1 MASDDEFQTQQ
12 LNPRAS
18 RRTYLVT
25 YSRADMNRF
34 PSRKE
39 FGKIIKAAFNSGS
52 GKVKVLHWA
61 CCLEDHKDGIN
72 QHYHVSVK
80 LTDVKRW
87 KKVKETVTKT
97 HGVVLNFSDKHDNY
111 YSAYKYICKSDP
123 NVYHS
128 KHHPD
133 LRDVSFPQTKKSTQS
148 LRKRSLERRNS
159 KSNGECSST
168 TNSESSVKKTKRL
181 SNINVADFITKH
193 NIKRDIELMSLAN
206 ARKLEGLTD
215 LAEFI
220 YNRSPKAI
228 TDLIQNA
235 WKMSEA
241 ASIIERENLKRMD
254 ILREKLKSECN
265 NGCDGKAWVECATEV
280 LRNNDIHPFVY
291 AAAIRCLLTYGRGK
305 FRNLLLVGPANSGK
319 TFLLKPLE
327 LIFKTFSNPAT
338 DKYAWVGSDQC
349 ELILLQDFRWCPE
362 LINWKDMLLLLEGET
377 VKLPAP
383 KNHYSTD
390 VCINTDIPIFAT
402 SKSKVEY
409 VGKFNSRDERET
421 EMMDIRWKVFEFT
434 KRIPEETQRQLTP
447 CARCFAELALLGE
460 M

>member
-1 MASDDEFQTQQ
+1 MESDDDFQTQE

-25 YSRADMNRF
+25 YSRADINRF
-34 PSRKE
+34 PSRRD
-39 FGKIIKAAFNSGS
+39 FGKIIKAAFNSGQ
-52 GKVKVLHWA
+52 GKAKVLHWA
-61 CCLEDHKDGIN
+61 CCLENHKDGVN
-72 QHYHVSVK
+72 KHYHVAIK
-80 LTDVKRW
+80 LSDVKRW
-87 KKVKETVTKT
+87 KKVKDNVMKD
-97 HGVVLNFSDKHDNY
+97 HGAVLNFSENHDNY
-111 YSAYKYICKSDP
+111 YSAYKYICKSDL

-128 KHHPD
+128 KHHPN
-133 LRDVSFPQTKKSTQS
+133 LENVSSPKTKKSTQT

-159 KSNGECSST
+159 KTSSEGSNNNECKA
-168 TNSESSVKKTKRL
+168 KKTKRL
-181 SNINVADFITKH
+181 SNIEVAEFITKN

-206 ARKLEGLTD
+206 ARKVEGLTD

-228 TDLIQNA
+228 SDLIENA
-235 WKMSEA
+235 WKMNDA
-241 ASIIERENLKRMD
+241 GRILEREKLKRMD
-254 ILREKLKSECN
+254 VVKEKLKGNCTD
-265 NGCDGKAWVECATEV
+265 GCDGKVWLECAIEV
-280 LRNNDIHPFVY
+280 LRNNNIHPFVY
-291 AAAIRCLLTYGRGK
+291 AAAMRDLLINGRGK
-305 FRNLLLVGPANSGK
+305 FRNLLIVGPANSGK

-327 LIFKTFSNPAT
+327 LIFKTFLNPAT

-349 ELILLQDFRWCPE
+349 EVILLQDFRWCPE

-383 KNHYSTD
+383 KNHFSSD
-390 VCINTDIPIFAT
+390 VCINTDMPIFAT
-402 SKSKVEY
+402 SKAKIEY

-434 KRIPEETQRQLTP
+434 KRIAEDKQRKLTP
-447 CARCFAELALLGE
+447 CARCFAELVLLGD